1 MICLPRKSYD
11 LNLFRRG
18 ENMSRIA
25 AKVLTL
31 AVLVFFIS
39 SLNVFSQKPT
49 STKDNPSTIN
59 WQRYDQG
66 LEQAKKEKKK
76 LMVFFYTDWCGW
88 CKRMNS
94 STYTDEEVKKLLA
107 KDFVSIKVNGDSQN
121 MISVDSAKIT
131 EKQLTSRYVTRGF
144 PTLCFLESN
153 AEKIFCQAGYL
164 DARQLSPVLGY
175 LGDDWYKKLSFDEYL
190 KKKDELTKEKKEEG
204 KTKSKK

>member
-1 MICLPRKSYD
+1 
-11 LNLFRRG
+11 LNLFLQG
-18 ENMSRIA
+18 ETMSKIT
-25 AKVLTL
+25 KKFFLLTVLFFFTL
-31 AVLVFFIS
+31 
-39 SLNVFSQKPT
+39 SLKAFSQKPAPP
-49 STKDNPSTIN
+49 KDNPATIN
-59 WQRYDQG
+59 WLKYDQG

-107 KDFVSIKVNGDSQN
+107 KNFVSIKVNGDSQN

-131 EKQLTSRYVTRGF
+131 EKQLTSRYVNRGY

-190 KKKDELTKEKKEEG
+190 KKKGELTKEKKEEV
-204 KTKSKK
+204 KVKSKK